1 MNARRLASAVLV
13 LVSVI
18 AVTSAA
24 VESTAQTPATIA
36 EIQGASHISPLDG
49 ESVNGVEGVV
59 TSRRTAGGRGVWIQD
74 PTPDADIATS
84 DGYLSSS
91 TPRRS
96 PRSVIWWESSGR

>member
-24 VESTAQTPATIA
+24 VGSTAQTPATIA
-36 EIQGASHISPLDG
+36 EIQGASHISPLVG
-49 ESVNGVEGVV
+49 QSVNGVEGVV
-59 TSRRTAGGRGVWIQD
+59 TARRTAGGRGVWIQD

-84 DGYLSSS
+84 DGVFVF
-91 TPRRS
+91 TQRRARG
-96 PRSVIWWESSGR
+96 PDR